1 MFYGV
6 LDEGFF
12 NKNKNSNSNNSNL
25 NTDSDRENMKSQM
38 EKFKQLNDK
47 YKSAIKPREY

>member
-12 NKNKNSNSNNSNL
+12 NKNSNSNNSNL

-38 EKFKQLNDK
+38 EKFK
-47 YKSAIKPREY
+47 

>member
-6 LDEGFF
+6 IHEFF
-12 NKNKNSNSNNSNL
+12 GKKKDKEENNNSDSENL
-25 NTDSDRENMKSQM
+25 RSQM

-47 YKSAIKPREY
+47 YKEAIKPREAN